1 MHRYAA
7 ILLSVV
13 SIASAAPAATSTAPV
28 AYVYGSTSKGV
39 SLYDVSSAGKLTLV
53 AGSPFPI
60 SGSMIGS
67 NGKYFISLGTDYL
80 HSYLVASN
88 GAIKQQE
95 SQINTQLY
103 SGADCGT
110 TAGAVLDHTG
120 QFVYVQL
127 FGAIGADGNYTCD
140 AVQTFKI
147 GSNGLLTFTGST
159 VYDNNRFAQRATA
172 LSILASGVF
181 AFNTYAMGQACELQ
195 FNSFQRESSG
205 ALNALNVDEVGPSV
219 SGPIGQPG
227 GWGYWP
233 NGPMA
238 ADNSN
243 HLAAYV
249 TPEQNAP
256 CGEYGTPQ
264 IASFTVDSHGNLS
277 STNTWQNMP
286 APSTGVSVMN
296 MSPSGKLLAVGGSG
310 LLVYHFNGAAPI
322 AAYSAKLT
330 TAGIGWLH
338 WDNANHL
345 YALSSS
351 KLYVFTVTPTSIS
364 QVAGSPYA
372 MASSNGLFVVPK

>member
-1 MHRYAA
+1 
-7 ILLSVV
+7 VN
-13 SIASAAPAATSTAPV
+13 
-28 AYVYGSTSKGV
+28 
-39 SLYDVSSAGKLTLV
+39 LYDVSSAGKLTLV

-67 NGKYFISLGTDYL
+67 NGKYFISLGTDYV

-127 FGAIGADGNYTCD
+127 FGAIGADGSYTCD

-172 LSILASGVF
+172 LSIIASGAF
-181 AFNTYAMGQACELQ
+181 AFNTYAIGQACELQ

-219 SGPIGQPG
+219 NGPIGRPG
-227 GWGYWP
+227 GWSYWP
-233 NGPMA
+233 NGPIA

-243 HLAAYV
+243 HLAAYM
-249 TPEQNAP
+249 TPEQDAP

-310 LLVYHFNGAAPI
+310 LLVYHYNGAAPI

-372 MASSNGLFVVPK
+372 IASPNGLFVVPK